1 MVVVVVGEAM
11 LIIVV
16 EMMMMMIV
24 LEGIGTCD
32 VVVVVVDTMMTD
44 GQPIAGM
51 TIIIGGMITMIVVD
65 MTIIDGDSEWERKDH
80 QETILTSLAVL
91 GVEEE
96 IPN

>member
-1 MVVVVVGEAM
+1 VGEAV

-16 EMMMMMIV
+16 EMI
-24 LEGIGTCD
+24 EGIGTCD
-32 VVVVVVDTMMTD
+32 VVVVVTTMMTD

-51 TIIIGGMITMIVVD
+51 TMIIGGMITMIVD
-65 MTIIDGDSEWERKDH
+65 MTIIDGDLEWERKGH

-91 GVEEE
+91 KVGEE